1 MLFEIVFQ
9 SARAAVAAFCGCD
22 LMLFEIV
29 FQSSHPFGTREWGC
43 DLMLFEIVF
52 QSYVRVE
59 LGKWVVI

>member
-9 SARAAVAAFCGCD
+9 SLLIVTEDAPGCD

-29 FQSSHPFGTREWGC
+29 FQYRAEENANRVGC

-52 QSYVRVE
+52 QWRIVGWRR
-59 LGKWVVI
+59 GDVVI